1 MTRRN
6 TLRCLAAFALATL
19 PLYAADLSGRW
30 TGTATSPNGNETV
43 LMILK
48 VTGSEV
54 SGSAG
59 PSEDRQFPIDNGRL
73 EGDKFTFQL
82 TGPNGGV
89 FHFEL
94 TLDGDTLKG
103 SGSRTLN
110 GETQSGT
117 LDLKRAG
124 S

>member
-6 TLRCLAAFALATL
+6 TLRCLAAWVIATL
-19 PLYAADLSGRW
+19 PLAAAELDGKW
-30 TGTATSPNGNETV
+30 TGTATSPNGNETI

-48 VTGSEV
+48 TAGSEV

-59 PSEDRQFPIDNGRL
+59 PNEDRQFPIENGRL
-73 EGDKFTFQL
+73 EGNKFSFQL

-94 TLDGDTLKG
+94 TLDGDSLKG
-103 SGSRTLN
+103 AGTRTLN
-110 GETQSGT
+110 GETQDGT
-117 LDLKRAG
+117 IDLKRTR